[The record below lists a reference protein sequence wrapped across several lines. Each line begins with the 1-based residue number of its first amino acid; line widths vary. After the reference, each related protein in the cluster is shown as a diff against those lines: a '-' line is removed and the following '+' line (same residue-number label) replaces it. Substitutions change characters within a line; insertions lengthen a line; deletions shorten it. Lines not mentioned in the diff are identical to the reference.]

1 MATENK
7 LSDTLLRKL
16 CGKPQSRQKMMAD
29 GRGLSVRVS
38 RQGGV
43 SFVFTWREGGR
54 NSPPKAVT
62 LGRYP
67 DTGLKQARQIRDR
80 YRAQLAE
87 QGTLNPDN
95 EMAIPDGAENLTE
108 DMSAESV
115 VTVRDAL
122 EYWFTGYA
130 KSHRKGWKRDE
141 ERITKYVYST
151 LGDRPV
157 DGCGVREWGACFEKI
172 RVKYPVAAGAAFQV
186 CRQAL
191 RYCRLRGY
199 TSSRVLDD
207 FRLSDMGSKGARRE
221 RVLNEDETRSLWCA
235 LQEDEGIYASQPYLR
250 HLVTMLVIFG
260 CRTHEVRESPWSE
273 WDLLRRLWTIPKSR
287 SKNGHIIVRPIPERL
302 VPWLEKLKGER
313 KERDYVP
320 GQFQTQI
327 RISKLGSVQW
337 QWLGHEQKWRN
348 HDIRRTVATWMNDA
362 GVNTWVVEHLLGH
375 AVAGVAGIYNRA
387 QYLTE
392 KEQALDLWLDRLL
405 TYSGGYLRLPG
416 GGKNNGQKR
425 TNSH

>member
-16 CGKPQSRQKMMAD
+16 HGKLQPRQKMMAD

-38 RQGGV
+38 RQGGL

-54 NSPPKAVT
+54 TSIPKAVT

-80 YRAQLAE
+80 YRVQLAE
-87 QGTLNPDN
+87 QGTLKLEN
-95 EMAIPDGAENLTE
+95 ETAIQDGPETPAEE
-108 DMSAESV
+108 MSRPEAM
-115 VTVRDAL
+115 VTVREAL

-151 LGDRPV
+151 LGGRPV
-157 DGCGVREWGACFEKI
+157 DNCGIREWVECFEKI
-172 RVKYPVAAGAAFQV
+172 RVKYPVSAGAAFQV

-207 FRLSDMGSKGARRE
+207 FRLSDMGSKGVKRE
-221 RVLNEDETRSLWCA
+221 RVLNEAEVSSLWSA
-235 LQEDEGIYASQPYLR
+235 LQEDGGIYAPQPYLR
-250 HLVTMLVIFG
+250 HLVTVLVIFG
-260 CRTHEVRESPWSE
+260 CRTHEIRESTWSE
-273 WDLLRRLWTIPKSR
+273 WDLKRRQWTIPKSR
-287 SKNGHIIVRPIPERL
+287 TKNGHILVRPVPERL
-302 VPWLEKLKGER
+302 MPWLECLKGKH
-313 KERDYVP
+313 KEQDYVL
-320 GQFQTQI
+320 GQFQTQM
-327 RISKLGSVQW
+327 RISKLGSFQW

-392 KEQALDLWLDRLL
+392 KKQALDLWLDRLL
-405 TYSGGYLRLPG
+405 EYSTGYLRLPDS
-416 GGKNNGQKR
+416 GKNSG
-425 TNSH
+425 

>member
-1 MATENK
+1 MMGGENK
-7 LSDTLLRKL
+7 LSDTRLRKL
-16 CGKPQSRQKMMAD
+16 HGKPQPRQKMMAD

-54 NSPPKAVT
+54 ESPPKVVT

-67 DTGLKQARQIRDR
+67 ETGLKQARQIRDR

-87 QGTLNPDN
+87 QGTLKLPKSTDTPG
-95 EMAIPDGAENLTE
+95 EPEPVIPGVAVAEQ
-108 DMSAESV
+108 V
-115 VTVRDAL
+115 VTVREAL

-130 KSHRKGWKRDE
+130 KSNRKGWQRDE
-141 ERITKYVYST
+141 ERIRKYVYST
-151 LGDRPV
+151 LGGRPV
-157 DGCGVREWGACFEKI
+157 DDCGVREWVECFEKI

-199 TSSRVLDD
+199 TGSRVLDD
-207 FRLSDMGSKGARRE
+207 FRLSDMGSKGVKRE
-221 RVLNEDETRSLWCA
+221 RVLNEAEVSSLWRA
-235 LQEDEGIYASQPYLR
+235 LQEEGGIYASQPYLR
-250 HLVTMLVIFG
+250 HLVTVLVVFG
-260 CRTHEVRESPWSE
+260 CRTHEIRESTWSE
-273 WDLLRRLWTIPKSR
+273 WDLKRRLWTIPKSR
-287 SKNGHIIVRPIPERL
+287 TKNGHILVRPVPERL
-302 VPWLEKLKGER
+302 VAWLESLKGKH
-313 KERDYVP
+313 KEQDYVL

-327 RISKLGSVQW
+327 RISKLGGFQW
-337 QWLGHEQKWRN
+337 QWLGHEQKWCN

-387 QYLTE
+387 QYLDE
-392 KEQALDLWLDRLL
+392 KEKALDVWLDRLL
-405 TYSGGYLRLPG
+405 ASGGGHLRLPD
-416 GGKNNGQKR
+416 
-425 TNSH
+425 

>member
-1 MATENK
+1 
-7 LSDTLLRKL
+7 
-16 CGKPQSRQKMMAD
+16 
-29 GRGLSVRVS
+29 
-38 RQGGV
+38 
-43 SFVFTWREGGR
+43 
-54 NSPPKAVT
+54 PKAVT

-80 YRAQLAE
+80 YRVQLAE
-87 QGTLNPDN
+87 QGTLKLEN
-95 EMAIPDGAENLTE
+95 ETAIQDGPETPAEDIIRPE
-108 DMSAESV
+108 AM
-115 VTVRDAL
+115 VTVREAL

-151 LGDRPV
+151 LGDRSV
-157 DGCGVREWGACFEKI
+157 DNCGIREWVECFEKI
-172 RVKYPVAAGAAFQV
+172 RTKYPVSAGAAFQV

-199 TSSRVLDD
+199 SSSRVLDD
-207 FRLSDMGSKGARRE
+207 FRLSDMGSKGAKRE
-221 RVLNEDETRSLWCA
+221 RVLNEAEISSLWCA
-235 LQEDEGIYASQPYLR
+235 LQEDGGIYASQPYLR
-250 HLVTMLVIFG
+250 HLVTVLVIFG
-260 CRTHEVRESPWSE
+260 CRTHEIRESTWAE
-273 WDLLRRLWTIPKSR
+273 WDLKRRQWTIPKSR
-287 SKNGHIIVRPIPERL
+287 TKNGHILVRPIPERL
-302 VPWLEKLKGER
+302 VSWLECLKGKH
-313 KERDYVP
+313 KEPDYVL
-320 GQFQTQI
+320 GQFQTQM
-327 RISKLGSVQW
+327 RISKLGSFQW

-405 TYSGGYLRLPG
+405 EYSTGYLRLPD
-416 GGKNNGQKR
+416 GGKNNG
-425 TNSH
+425 

>member
-16 CGKPQSRQKMMAD
+16 HGKLQPRQKMMAD

-38 RQGGV
+38 RQGGL

-54 NSPPKAVT
+54 TSIPKAVT

-80 YRAQLAE
+80 YRVQLAE
-87 QGTLNPDN
+87 QGTLKLEN
-95 EMAIPDGAENLTE
+95 ETAIQDGPETPAEE
-108 DMSAESV
+108 MSRPEAM
-115 VTVRDAL
+115 VTVREAL
-122 EYWFTGYA
+122 EYWFTGHA

-151 LGDRPV
+151 LGGRPV
-157 DGCGVREWGACFEKI
+157 DNCGIREWVECFEKI
-172 RVKYPVAAGAAFQV
+172 RVKYPVSAGAAFQV

-207 FRLSDMGSKGARRE
+207 FRLSDMGSKGVKRE
-221 RVLNEDETRSLWCA
+221 RVLNEAEVSSLWSA
-235 LQEDEGIYASQPYLR
+235 LQEDGGIYAPQPYLR
-250 HLVTMLVIFG
+250 HLVTVLVIFG
-260 CRTHEVRESPWSE
+260 CRTHEIRESTWSE
-273 WDLLRRLWTIPKSR
+273 WDLKRRQWTIPKSR
-287 SKNGHIIVRPIPERL
+287 TKNGHILVRPVPERL
-302 VPWLEKLKGER
+302 MPWLECLKGKH
-313 KERDYVP
+313 KEQDYVL
-320 GQFQTQI
+320 GQFQTQM
-327 RISKLGSVQW
+327 RISKLGSFQW

-392 KEQALDLWLDRLL
+392 KKQALDLWLDRLL
-405 TYSGGYLRLPG
+405 EYSTGYLRLPDS
-416 GGKNNGQKR
+416 GKNSG
-425 TNSH
+425 

>member
-16 CGKPQSRQKMMAD
+16 HGKPQPRQKMIAD
-29 GRGLSVRVS
+29 GRGLSIRVS

-54 NSPPKAVT
+54 TSIPKAVT

-80 YRAQLAE
+80 YRVQLAE
-87 QGTLNPDN
+87 QGTLKLEN
-95 EMAIPDGAENLTE
+95 ETAIQDGPETPAEDIIRPE
-108 DMSAESV
+108 AM
-115 VTVRDAL
+115 VTVREAL

-157 DGCGVREWGACFEKI
+157 DNCGIREWVECFEKI
-172 RVKYPVAAGAAFQV
+172 RTKYPVSAGAAFQV

-199 TSSRVLDD
+199 SSSRVLDD
-207 FRLSDMGSKGARRE
+207 FRLSDMGSKGAKRE
-221 RVLNEDETRSLWCA
+221 RVLNEAEVSSLWCA
-235 LQEDEGIYASQPYLR
+235 LQEDGGIYAPQPYLR
-250 HLVTMLVIFG
+250 HLVTVLVIFG
-260 CRTHEVRESPWSE
+260 CRTHEIRESTWSE
-273 WDLLRRLWTIPKSR
+273 WDLKRRQWTIPKSR
-287 SKNGHIIVRPIPERL
+287 TKNGHILVRPIPERL
-302 VPWLEKLKGER
+302 VSWLECLKGKH
-313 KERDYVP
+313 KEQDYVL
-320 GQFQTQI
+320 GQFQTQM
-327 RISKLGSVQW
+327 RISKLGSFQW

-392 KEQALDLWLDRLL
+392 KEQALNLWLNRLL
-405 TYSGGYLRLPG
+405 EYSSGYLRLPG
-416 GGKNNGQKR
+416 GGKKNG
-425 TNSH
+425 

>member
-7 LSDTLLRKL
+7 LSDTQLRKL
-16 CGKPQSRQKMMAD
+16 CGKPQPRQKMIAD

-54 NSPPKAVT
+54 TSIPKAVT

-80 YRAQLAE
+80 YRVQLAE
-87 QGTLNPDN
+87 QGTLKLEN
-95 EMAIPDGAENLTE
+95 ETAIQDEPETPVE
-108 DMSAESV
+108 DVTRPEAM
-115 VTVRDAL
+115 VTVREAL

-157 DGCGVREWGACFEKI
+157 DDCGVREWVECFEKI
-172 RVKYPVAAGAAFQV
+172 RVKYPVSAGAAFQV

-207 FRLSDMGSKGARRE
+207 FRLSDMGSKGAKRE
-221 RVLNEDETRSLWCA
+221 RVLNEAEVSSVWCA
-235 LQEDEGIYASQPYLR
+235 LQEDGGIYASQTYLR
-250 HLVTMLVIFG
+250 YLMIVLVVFG
-260 CRTHEVRESPWSE
+260 CRTHEIRESTWSE
-273 WDLLRRLWTIPKSR
+273 WDLKRRLWTIPKSR
-287 SKNGHIIVRPIPERL
+287 TKNGHILVRPIPERL
-302 VPWLEKLKGER
+302 VLWLECLKGKH
-313 KERDYVP
+313 KEQDYVL
-320 GQFQTQI
+320 GKFQTQM
-327 RISKLGSVQW
+327 RISKLGSFQW

-405 TYSGGYLRLPG
+405 KYSTGYLRLPD
-416 GGKNNGQKR
+416 GGKNNG
-425 TNSH
+425 